1 MVMQSKCPFCEKTY
15 GDAEEHHCDERK
27 AWENTLT
34 GQAEKASKALREFT
48 RTIMEEAGKSYNTW
62 MKLFKNKDEK

>member
-34 GQAEKASKALREFT
+34 GQAEEANKALRDFS
-48 RTIMEEAGKSYNTW
+48 RVIMEEAIKSGKALA
-62 MKLFKNKDEK
+62 KIFKNKDEK